1 MEMPT
6 HAAQSGQCNSVTT
19 IPIEFFVYDD
29 ATLDT
34 KSATPA
40 QDCWIYVFKKLDW
53 GCKLYAEVHID
64 EGENVK
70 LVNWHGEHWVGEDDR
85 PATVARDPFEVSH
98 RPDQY
103 DLHFFLSRVQ
113 LARKRLETYIGASG
127 LEPLSRRGLL
137 FDPADSDHVEPLGD
151 DCSGCRVY
159 LIDNV
164 QVAQTL
170 HRRYQKAADRYG
182 TYLDDDRR
190 NTRQLL
196 ASFTLNVAASIA
208 EDEED
213 VWDWVDQSALQKEIN
228 THEHQRATLEERVEQ
243 WGQALCAW
251 MERASYRE
259 MLLDYTGSEAVE
271 DEGHDLQADLS
282 AGLSQSDAGRQYLEN
297 RISDRDSWYNKIAI
311 PAGKYLFGEAK
322 RAIGTAEK
330 AVGLLQEIGPTMAAT
345 DVKMSAS
352 LVRSFFTM
360 RFNQR
365 VTFYKAIQGADGGLN
380 RQPVSFQQ
388 FVEGGAITRG
398 IDVDTTTSN
407 LQGVS
412 VNLQRLTAVLNVL
425 NLALVGKS
433 LRDAKDA
440 EKQALAMVDLTAAIG
455 DVAASIAGF
464 MQTTGKTQL
473 VGRTATIVGGVLG
486 YGKSVYQLATR
497 SPDMNNG
504 VITGLSLAALGGAFT
519 AASGVS
525 ALTGSLFV
533 GLGATGIG
541 LIAVGLAAA
550 GAGIV
555 FYFKESPLEKWFK
568 QCPWSQNPSSRP
580 PHTQLEDLF
589 KILAGFSVQCDILRT
604 IPSQVTAPGSRTRAE
619 YTLRFRIRP
628 GLYYPRRSVF
638 NVNALTIGGTT
649 IDPFAIDPAM
659 VATAQRKG
667 RARFDDGKSALIVQG
682 SAERS
687 MELSRQWGINGYP
700 SGLASHA
707 YTVVLDVLGDGSYTV
722 EVKGSES
729 KMPVRTPGGVEVDTI
744 P

>member
-19 IPIEFFVYDD
+19 IPIDFFVYDD

-34 KSATPA
+34 KSAKPA
-40 QDCWIYVFKKLDW
+40 KDCWIYVFKKLNW

-64 EGENVK
+64 SSENVK
-70 LVNWHGEHWVGEDDR
+70 LVNWHGEHWVGTDDR
-85 PATVARDPFEVSH
+85 PATVARDPFEISH
-98 RPDQY
+98 HPNQY
-103 DLHFFLSRVQ
+103 ELHFFLSRVQ

-137 FDPADSDHVEPLGD
+137 FDPTDSYHVEPLGD

-170 HRRYQKAADRYG
+170 HQQYKKAADRYG
-182 TYLDDDRR
+182 RFLDDDRQ

-196 ASFTLNVAASIA
+196 ATFTLNVAKSVAQ
-208 EDEED
+208 DEED
-213 VWDWVDQSALQKEIN
+213 VWDWVDRSAIQKEVKN
-228 THEHQRATLEERVEQ
+228 HEHQRASREERVEYR
-243 WGQALCAW
+243 GQVLCDW

-282 AGLSQSDAGRQYLEN
+282 AGLSQSKAGRQYLQN
-297 RISDRDSWYNKIAI
+297 VVKDRDGWYNKIAI
-311 PAGKYLFGEAK
+311 PAGKYLFGQAK

-330 AVGLLQEIGPTMAAT
+330 AVGLLQELGPTMAAS
-345 DVKMSAS
+345 DVAMSAS
-352 LVRSFFTM
+352 LVRSFFKM

-365 VTFYKAIQGADGGLN
+365 VSFYKAIQGADGGLN
-380 RQPVSFQQ
+380 RQPVSFKQ

-398 IDVDTTTSN
+398 IDVDTTTSSK
-407 LQGVS
+407 LKGVS
-412 VNLQRLTAVLNVL
+412 VNLQRLTAVLNVV

-455 DVAASIAGF
+455 DVAESIAGF
-464 MQTTGKTQL
+464 MKTTGKTQL

-486 YGKSVYQLATR
+486 YGKSVYELATR

-504 VITGLSLAALGGAFT
+504 VIAGLSLAALGGAFT

-525 ALTGSLFV
+525 AFTGSLFV

-541 LIAVGLAAA
+541 LIAVGLAVA
-550 GAGIV
+550 GAGLM

-568 QCPWSQNPSSRP
+568 QCPWGTKASSRP
-580 PHTQLEDLF
+580 PQHHLSDLF
-589 KILAGFSVQCDILRT
+589 DILAGFAVRCDILRT
-604 IPSQVTAPGSRTRAE
+604 HKATVTALGSSSLHPSPTTTATSLSSGRHPTPSAMPLHRSQQGMLRTRTVGCPRPFPSVPIPSAWISRRTHGPTALFTRSPG
-619 YTLRFRIRP
+619 
-628 GLYYPRRSVF
+628 RR
-638 NVNALTIGGTT
+638 
-649 IDPFAIDPAM
+649 
-659 VATAQRKG
+659 
-667 RARFDDGKSALIVQG
+667 
-682 SAERS
+682 
-687 MELSRQWGINGYP
+687 
-700 SGLASHA
+700 
-707 YTVVLDVLGDGSYTV
+707 
-722 EVKGSES
+722 
-729 KMPVRTPGGVEVDTI
+729 
-744 P
+744 